1 MANFLTQAGSDV
13 WDIIRKKL
21 PESFGLEWGISA
33 VPEGAKPA
41 GLAKAALN
49 AYGNLPTASNEDISR
64 QIQGRVALSGLI
76 PSPSEKPPSPMA
88 PSSSTVIP
96 AASPRLSPEQGAT
109 PKIEEP
115 PSNPTFD
122 RGAALAKEM
131 LNSRP
136 AFQPAN
142 ATISTF
148 PVETKE
154 PERSPIA
161 TTREALISR
170 IMEMIGNPHYTV
182 GAVEGAAHALNAL
195 TGAEAGDQN
204 ARIARQKLAFP
215 LPISGFQGNE
225 HAVDLFYPET
235 GQRSEFF
242 RGALPRENKEGSLV
256 DSEGKDLRKLMHD
269 LITKEFES
277 DLKTA
282 MDPLATPDDKKAAQ
296 ERVAARKSLFGGGQ
310 AGAARPTWE
319 QFLET
324 AQKAGSRMSESQL
337 KQAYLERYGQ

>member
-21 PESFGLEWGISA
+21 PESFGLEWGIPA

-49 AYGNLPTASNEDISR
+49 AYGSLPTPSNEDISR

-76 PSPSEKPPSPMA
+76 PNPGEKPQTPSA
-88 PSSSTVIP
+88 ASSPAAIP
-96 AASPRLSPEQGAT
+96 APPSRFIQEPAAT

-122 RGAALAKEM
+122 RGTALAKEM

-136 AFQPAN
+136 AFQPTTT
-142 ATISTF
+142 TIFTF
-148 PVETKE
+148 PVENKVQ
-154 PERSPIA
+154 ERSPIA
-161 TTREALISR
+161 TTREALMSR

-182 GAVEGAAHALNAL
+182 GAVEGAVHALNAL
-195 TGAEAGDQN
+195 TGAEAGEQSAQL
-204 ARIARQKLAFP
+204 ARRKMGFP
-215 LPISGFQGNE
+215 LPITGFQGNE

-282 MDPLATPDDKKAAQ
+282 IDPLATPDDKKAAQ

-310 AGAARPTWE
+310 AGAAKPTWE
-319 QFLET
+319 QFLEA

-337 KQAYLERYGQ
+337 KQAYLERYGR